1 VNTTSALSR
10 RVIAIEISISIRYH
24 SGCGTQ
30 RRWPGIARNICAVSL
45 RKGSERRLVYH
56 SPVRRG
62 AGRLTTE
69 TADTILGAKPPRGRD
84 HGRFDCATS
93 RGPVD
98 QDLDFAWPPLAFE
111 ARKRVA
117 RSFRCLGAR
126 SQHGRCV
133 LPPLRVVV
141 QGARI
146 SRSRPWVLSHS
157 VPDGRRSLQDPS
169 AHFPERVSGHFE
181 ATDSALSVDA
191 RGPGMV
197 CPRTQSGQKWQPGGP
212 GGRSERGRAT
222 QSQSRESRRQS
233 LLAARGFDRID
244 EFLRAEYAQGA
255 SLADLARSTR
265 LGRAQLS
272 AAMSAAGIIVRPPG
286 SNTPAGKRSR
296 ARRSE
301 LVAAQRIGTD
311 DLHRW
316 LREHRASGWTLQQL
330 AEAVG
335 HSAPW
340 VRWRLDHHVDN
351 RASVSEQPEQR
362 VEESAQTGSTS

>member
-212 GGRSERGRAT
+212 GGRSRNEGEGRDPVSVARISAAIAIGRTRFRPDRRVPPSRICPGRQSRRPCTIHQIGPGAT
-222 QSQSRESRRQS
+222 QCGHVRRRHNSPTPWLQYAGRE
-233 LLAARGFDRID
+233 AVTGTT
-244 EFLRAEYAQGA
+244 LRAGG
-255 SLADLARSTR
+255 RS
-265 LGRAQLS
+265 A
-272 AAMSAAGIIVRPPG
+272 
-286 SNTPAGKRSR
+286 
-296 ARRSE
+296 
-301 LVAAQRIGTD
+301 
-311 DLHRW
+311 
-316 LREHRASGWTLQQL
+316 
-330 AEAVG
+330 
-335 HSAPW
+335 
-340 VRWRLDHHVDN
+340 N
-351 RASVSEQPEQR
+351 RYR
-362 VEESAQTGSTS
+362 

>member
-1 VNTTSALSR
+1 LEQSPHGGGIMDDS
-10 RVIAIEISISIRYH
+10 IA
-24 SGCGTQ
+24 
-30 RRWPGIARNICAVSL
+30 
-45 RKGSERRLVYH
+45 
-56 SPVRRG
+56 
-62 AGRLTTE
+62 
-69 TADTILGAKPPRGRD
+69 PP
-84 HGRFDCATS
+84 
-93 RGPVD
+93 
-98 QDLDFAWPPLAFE
+98 
-111 ARKRVA
+111 
-117 RSFRCLGAR
+117 
-126 SQHGRCV
+126 
-133 LPPLRVVV
+133 
-141 QGARI
+141 
-146 SRSRPWVLSHS
+146 
-157 VPDGRRSLQDPS
+157 
-169 AHFPERVSGHFE
+169 
-181 ATDSALSVDA
+181 
-191 RGPGMV
+191 
-197 CPRTQSGQKWQPGGP
+197 P
-212 GGRSERGRAT
+212 GGRLIKTSTLHGHLWHSKRERGLHAPFGVLVRDHSTGDVCCHLCGSWFKALGSHVRVHGYSATQYRMDVGLSKTRPLTSPSVSLAISKRQTQRYRSTPEVREWFAHGHNLARNGNLAARAAEAGTRVRAETMWTRRETLERGRAT